1 MHSNKL
7 LLYIKTVGNDD
18 SDDSE
23 SRDEEEEE
31 EEEVDH
37 DDQLQ
42 LDGQHDS
49 SELAVV

>member
-7 LLYIKTVGNDD
+7 IFYIITVGNDD

-31 EEEVDH
+31 EEEVDAPFDPATPGV
-37 DDQLQ
+37 DDQSM
-42 LDGQHDS
+42 DN
-49 SELAVV
+49 